1 MTLSSHR
8 EFTMETYVNK
18 WEESYDRYEN
28 FILYPKEE
36 YVKFL
41 NRFVRKRIG
50 IDKFV
55 DILDLGAALLDY
67 AQNP

>member
-1 MTLSSHR
+1 
-8 EFTMETYVNK
+8 METYKEK

-28 FILYPKEE
+28 FIFYPKEE

-50 IDKFV
+50 INEFAQV
-55 DILDLGAALLDY
+55 LDFGKKGGGCT
-67 AQNP
+67 

>member
-1 MTLSSHR
+1 
-8 EFTMETYVNK
+8 METYVGK
-18 WEESYDRYEN
+18 WEESYARYEHVI
-28 FILYPKEE
+28 FYPKEE

-55 DILDLGAALLDY
+55 DILDCEGGGDERLTMVAG
-67 AQNP
+67 